1 MDYRILG
8 PLAAFDGERALS
20 LGGTRQRSVLALL
33 LLRANEAL
41 TRDVIIDEL
50 WAESAPPT
58 AAKVLQNCISALRKE
73 LPDGGAALRTV
84 GSAYALEV
92 AAEELDRDRF
102 EQGLAK
108 GRAALAAG
116 ENEEAAQQLR
126 TALALWRGGP
136 LADFS
141 YERFAQDEIMRLDEL
156 HIEAVEDRIDAD
168 LACGRAEE
176 LVAELEGLVG
186 RHPLRERLR
195 RQLMLALYRTGRQAE
210 ALAAYRNAR
219 QTLLGELGI
228 EPTRA
233 LQELQKAILGQDP
246 ALDLERRRPVRE
258 AAPGRRAATPVVGR
272 EDELAVFD
280 AGLDDA
286 LAGRGRLFVV
296 VGPPGA
302 GKTHLAD
309 EVASRAKRRGAA
321 VRWGRGW
328 EGGDAPPY
336 WPWRQAI
343 RELPDHDG
351 AERFRYFAAVT
362 ELLRSEA
369 MKQPLVLVLD
379 DLQAADEDSLLLLE
393 FVGSEVAEMPMLI
406 VGVARDGAP
415 RLDELARVA
424 TRTVQ
429 LGSRT

>member
-8 PLAAFDGERALS
+8 PLEAFDGERALS

-33 LLRANEAL
+33 LLRAQEAL

-50 WAESAPPT
+50 WGETPPPT

-84 GSAYALEV
+84 GGAYALEV
-92 AAEELDRDRF
+92 ASGELDRDRF

-116 ENEEAAQQLR
+116 ESEEAAEQLR

-136 LADFS
+136 LSDFS
-141 YERFAQDEIMRLDEL
+141 YEHFAQEEIARLEEL
-156 HIEAVEDRIDAD
+156 HVEAVEDRIDAD
-168 LACGRAEE
+168 LAGGRAEG
-176 LVAELEGLVG
+176 LVAELEALVG

-210 ALAAYRNAR
+210 ALAAYRDAR
-219 QTLLGELGI
+219 RTLLGELGI

-233 LQELQKAILGQDP
+233 LQELEKAILAQDP
-246 ALDLERRRPVRE
+246 AIDVEPRRAARA
-258 AAPGRRAATPVVGR
+258 AAPGRHAATPVVGR
-272 EDELAVFD
+272 DDELTVFD
-280 AGLDDA
+280 AALDDA

-309 EVASRAKRRGAA
+309 EVASRAKVRGAA

-328 EGGDAPPY
+328 DGGDAPPY

-343 RELPDHDG
+343 RELPEHDG

-362 ELLRSEA
+362 ELLRTEA
-369 MKQPLVLVLD
+369 AKQPLVLVLD

-393 FVGSEVAEMPMLI
+393 FVASEVAEMPMLI

-415 RLDELARVA
+415 RLEELARVA
-424 TRTVQ
+424 TRTLQ